1 MRIRFLAAALAAAA
15 LAGCSGGA
23 GPSGQAGSD
32 PAGVTTAPTT
42 TAAREGSCALVSDQE
57 FAAIVGRSITD
68 TKPGVAF
75 SGPGCDWYD
84 DQGGTVEMSLLTGQ
98 EYEDA
103 KLGSTPLRTVAGVGD
118 EAYLGSYGRVFVSD
132 GDRHLVVGTT
142 AKVADGQVSPNI
154 RDAAG
159 PGQTTE
165 SLLAWEVSFRI
176 VRLILDR
183 V

>member
-1 MRIRFLAAALAAAA
+1 MRIRLLAAALVAA

-23 GPSGQAGSD
+23 GPGGPAGSD
-32 PAGVTTAPTT
+32 PAAVTTAPAT
-42 TAAREGSCALVSDQE
+42 TAAREGSCALLSDQE

-68 TKPGVAF
+68 ARAGVAF
-75 SGPGCDWYD
+75 SGPGCDWSD
-84 DQGGTVEMSLLTGQ
+84 DQGGTVEMSLLTAQ
-98 EYEDA
+98 EYEGA
-103 KLGSTPLRTVAGVGD
+103 KLGSSPLRAVAGVGD
-118 EAYLGSYGRVFVSD
+118 EAYLGSYGRVFVSS

-142 AKVADGQVSPNI
+142 TTAADGQVSSNI

-159 PGQTTE
+159 PGQATE

-176 VRLILDR
+176 ARLMLDR